1 MLKNQIKTLRYLAFT
16 CVSLM
21 ALSTVSMAT
30 LLPSQDDMVKAAS
43 HATSLTASQFLEIGD
58 TAVDKK
64 CAAHVRWALKLNPT
78 DKIPLNR
85 INDIKALSFDVLD
98 GPLPVWLSRFTG
110 LLSLSVENSK
120 LPSLPDWV
128 GDLKKLVI
136 LRLSVCQL
144 TDLPTTL
151 TKLSKLEELWLSGNK
166 FAKVPT
172 VIANLQT
179 LEHLG
184 LSKMPNMSEEGLNA
198 TLAALP
204 KLETFSLALTSL
216 DSRNGKKITSIDVS
230 KNTSLLEIKLRNQGI
245 TKIVGLEKLP
255 YFNGTQQSVT
265 PNFVDAGGC
274 PLDQTWFKGLPPVVQ
289 KKFGGF

>member
-1 MLKNQIKTLRYLAFT
+1 MLKNQLKILPCLTLVFASF
-16 CVSLM
+16 M
-21 ALSTVSMAT
+21 ALSSVS
-30 LLPSQDDMVKAAS
+30 LAS
-43 HATSLTASQFLEIGD
+43 SSTAEEFLVIGD
-58 TAVDKK
+58 TAVEKK
-64 CAAHVRWALKLNPT
+64 CAAVVRTTMGLAA
-78 DKIPLNR
+78 DAKIPVSRLN
-85 INDIKALSFDVLD
+85 DVKALSLSVLD

-120 LPSLPDWV
+120 LPSLPDWI
-128 GDLKKLVI
+128 GDLKKLVV

-144 TDLPTTL
+144 TDLPTAL

-172 VIANLQT
+172 VIASLKT

-184 LSKMPNMSEEGLNA
+184 LSNMNMSEEYLNA

-230 KNTSLLEIKLRNQGI
+230 KNASLLEIKLRNQGI

-255 YFNGTQQSVT
+255 NFLDPSVRSLI
-265 PNFVDAGGC
+265 DAGGC

-289 KKFGGF
+289 KRFGGF

>member
-16 CVSLM
+16 FLSLM
-21 ALSTVSMAT
+21 AFSSMSMA
-30 LLPSQDDMVKAAS
+30 SS
-43 HATSLTASQFLEIGD
+43 STAEEFLAIGD
-58 TAVDKK
+58 TPVEKK
-64 CAAHVRWALKLNPT
+64 CAAQVRLALNLNPT

-85 INDIKALSFDVLD
+85 INDIKALSFAVLD

-120 LPSLPDWV
+120 LQTLPAWI
-128 GDLKKLVI
+128 GDLKKLVV

-144 TDLPTTL
+144 TDLPTSL

-172 VIANLQT
+172 VIANLKT

-184 LSKMPNMSEEGLNA
+184 LSNMNMSEEYLNT

-216 DSRNGKKITSIDVS
+216 ESRNGKKITSIDVS
-230 KNTSLLEIKLRNQGI
+230 KNSSLLEIKLRNQGI

-265 PNFVDAGGC
+265 PTFVDAGGC